1 LLHSSHRVIYLR
13 LQSNLKAFFISILNT
28 TQRYTLGK
36 TERLKSRKLIEQ
48 LFKEGKSF
56 SNFPFRVLY
65 LPVEGEAA
73 LKQDVLQCGFGV
85 STRHFKKAVHRNRV
99 KRLAR
104 EAWRLQ
110 KNELQQWLAA
120 RQKHLAVFM
129 IYTGNEIPPYPLVYE
144 KTGSIIKRLKEK
156 IGAAQS

>member
-1 LLHSSHRVIYLR
+1 LS
-13 LQSNLKAFFISILNT
+13 T

-36 TERLKSRKLIEQ
+36 TERLKSRKTIEQ

-65 LPVEGEAA
+65 LPVDSETATVPGKKEA
-73 LKQDVLQCGFGV
+73 VQCGFGV

-99 KRLAR
+99 KRLMR

-110 KNELQQWLAA
+110 KNELQQLLADQ
-120 RQKHLAVFM
+120 QKHLAVFI
-129 IYTGNEIPPYPLVYE
+129 IYTGNEIPLYPLVYE

-156 IGAAQS
+156 VGTAQP

>member
-1 LLHSSHRVIYLR
+1 V
-13 LQSNLKAFFISILNT
+13 NT

-36 TERLKSRKLIEQ
+36 TERLKSRKIIEQ

-65 LPVEGEAA
+65 LSVKKETGTDKNEP
-73 LKQDVLQCGFGV
+73 LKCGFGV

-99 KRLAR
+99 KRLLR

-110 KNELQQWLAA
+110 KNELQQLLESG
-120 RQKHLAVFM
+120 QKQLAVFV
-129 IYTGNEIPPYPLVYE
+129 IYTGNELPLYPLVYE
-144 KTGSIIKRLKEK
+144 KTGSILKRLIEK
-156 IGAAQS
+156 VDKAQP